1 MFCLM
6 LLALIKPFYEGEP
19 IELIQIQVIAS
30 FMLPDFCYQF
40 TDPKVTKLSF
50 SLYSAVYFSIYQSFS
65 NRGLYL
71 TFILS
76 CYPSCCSSN

>member
-40 TDPKVTKLSF
+40 TDPKATKLSF
-50 SLYSAVYFSIYQSFS
+50 SLYSAVISVFINLFLTVASI
-65 NRGLYL
+65 
-71 TFILS
+71 
-76 CYPSCCSSN
+76 